1 MTDHIPP
8 DGEAGD
14 KAEDDTLPRIAP
26 LRRIGTGIAG
36 LDTILGGGMVRG
48 SAYIMQGP
56 PGAGKTIM
64 ANQMCFARA
73 RRGEGAMFMTLLAES
88 YDRMFSNMQAFDFFE
103 PDHIP
108 EKVYYSSVY
117 ATVRD
122 EGLDALVRLVFH
134 ELRRRKPTLLVLDG
148 LFAARDSLDNPAASN
163 EFRLFVH
170 ELAQQ
175 AALANTTI
183 LILTNQS
190 RDSSSPEYTM
200 VDGWIELQDE
210 LRSERALRS
219 LVVHKQRGGPMLRGR
234 HEYRIDDGGVAV
246 FPRLETLA
254 SRTPMPGASVARFST
269 GIDAMDQML
278 GGGIPEHSSTVVLG
292 PTGSGK
298 TTMCMQFLGESTVEA
313 PGLLFGF
320 YETPD
325 RLNRKAASVGV
336 DLEGLVESGAV
347 EIMWQPPLENLID
360 DLGQRILAAV
370 RHRSARRVV
379 IDGINAFKRPLTYPN
394 RLHSFLRA
402 LNDVLKAEKAT
413 TLFTR
418 EVPQL
423 FFPEALAVEELS
435 GTIDNTVIM
444 HYSLDGNIV
453 RRRTTILKVRD
464 SDFDHVSQE
473 FEVTAGG
480 IVFRLPE
487 GDRKLAKT
495 TTSATVVQAATPSP
509 GGGRIR

>member
-1 MTDHIPP
+1 MS
-8 DGEAGD
+8 A
-14 KAEDDTLPRIAP
+14 DDSTLHTPKIARLTRIN
-26 LRRIGTGIAG
+26 TGIAG

-64 ANQMCFARA
+64 ANQMCFERA
-73 RRGEGAMFMTLLAES
+73 RNGENSMFMTLLAES
-88 YDRMFSNMQAFDFFE
+88 YDRMFSNMRSFSFFE
-103 PDHIP
+103 PEYIP
-108 EKVYYSSVY
+108 EGVYYSSVY

-122 EGLDALVRLVFH
+122 EGLNALVRLVFN
-134 ELRRRKPTLLVLDG
+134 ELRRRKPTLLVIDG
-148 LFAARDSLDNPAASN
+148 LFAARDSIENPNATN

-175 AALANTTI
+175 AALANATI

-190 RDSSSPEYTM
+190 REPSSPEYTM

-210 LRSERALRS
+210 VRGERSLRS
-219 LVVHKQRGGPMLRGR
+219 LIVHKQRGGPMLRGR
-234 HEYRIDDGGVAV
+234 HEYRIAGDGVDV
-246 FPRLETLA
+246 FPRLETLS
-254 SRTPMPGASVARFST
+254 SRVPTVGASMERVST
-269 GIDAMDQML
+269 GIDALDKML

-298 TTMCMQFLGESTVEA
+298 TTFCMQFLGESTPER

-325 RLNRKAASVGV
+325 RLYRKAASVGV
-336 DLEGLVESGAV
+336 DLEGLVDSGAV

-360 DLGQRILAAV
+360 DLGQRILEAV
-370 RHRSARRVV
+370 RRKKAKRVV
-379 IDGINAFKRPLTYPN
+379 IDGINAFKRPLTYPG

-402 LNDVLKAEKAT
+402 LNDVLKNEKAT
-413 TLFTR
+413 TVFTR

-435 GTIDNTVIM
+435 GTIDNTILM
-444 HYSLDGNIV
+444 HYTLDGNVV
-453 RRRTTILKVRD
+453 RRRTTMLKVRD

-473 FEVTAGG
+473 FEVTSEG
-480 IVFRLPE
+480 IVFTLPPA
-487 GDRKLAKT
+487 DQKLADT
-495 TTSATVVQAATPSP
+495 TTSATTVQAAVTSP
-509 GGGRIR
+509 GGGRLR